1 MRVSN
6 IALLFAAPTMASLF
20 FTESK
25 SDRIKSNLQNI
36 GYEVLDSAGVVK
48 DGVIETFDPESL
60 KDWLEAHG
68 VTDAASQT
76 LETAKQHKEWLLED
90 IKDYAHHSQDFSNAL
105 LNKGKDFFAST
116 ADDVSA
122 VVFQGWSDSK
132 IKEFLDARGVA
143 VPQGST
149 RNQLNALA
157 ARVKH
162 SLPVNVNGPSG
173 HYWFDGWSREELVK
187 KLEETG
193 ESIEGSRKELADRLQ
208 KAYVKSYY
216 EGASQG
222 QKAADQISTK
232 FEDIKSATEE
242 YASEASDKIRAKFGE
257 WKEATIDSFN
267 SWSVD
272 DLKEYLQE
280 FGTEVGEAKD
290 KLVEAASDNYHYFVY
305 GEVPPKTFSEKIKK
319 HLSDHF
325 SGLYKHFS
333 DHFSSLHNRF
343 SSTKSSISGYL
354 GKIVGINSVLHNEL

>member
-36 GYEVLDSAGVVK
+36 GYEVLDGAGTVK
-48 DGVIETFDPESL
+48 EGVIETFDPESL

-90 IKDYAHHSQDFSNAL
+90 IKDYAQHSQDFSNAL
-105 LNKGKDFFAST
+105 LNKGKDFFTSK
-116 ADDVSA
+116 ADEVSA

-162 SLPVNVNGPSG
+162 SLPLNVGGPSG
-173 HYWFDGWSREELVK
+173 QFWFDGWNREELVK
-187 KLEETG
+187 KLEEAG
-193 ESIEGSRKELADRLQ
+193 ESVEGSRKELADRLQ
-208 KAYVKSYY
+208 KVYLKSYY

-222 QKAADQISTK
+222 QKAADHISTK
-232 FEDIKSATEE
+232 FEEIKSSTGD
-242 YASEASDKIRAKFGE
+242 YASDASKKIGAKIGE
-257 WKEATIDSFN
+257 WKEATVDSFN

-305 GEVPPKTFSEKIKK
+305 GEVPPKSITEKIKK
-319 HLSDHF
+319 HFADHF
-325 SGLYKHFS
+325 SGLY
-333 DHFSSLHNRF
+333 DHVTSTASSAYRY
-343 SSTKSSISGYL
+343 IS
-354 GKIVGINSVLHNEL
+354 KIVGINSVLHNEL